1 MLMHAARRVFVALLA
16 ILVIAP
22 LTPARADEVSNAQTR
37 VDGLQAQVAITAR
50 RLQQG
55 TIRWEHDRAALAA
68 TQVRLVKSRAAVSAA
83 EQQMAAGQRR
93 VGVVA
98 RRLYMSP
105 GTTTL
110 LTAPDEVLERMRAE
124 EALTHAGQS
133 DAQVIL
139 QARVARSRL
148 VRQQRDVQILLS
160 NAKELERSSA
170 QQLRE
175 LNQLADTMAA
185 QLAAAEQA
193 LVGARERKA
202 QRIASAR
209 AARLRALAM
218 RYGGGAFCT
227 KRSTAGMANGNIDP
241 AALCPLW
248 RAPGHRLRY
257 DASVAFNRMSQFYA
271 RAHRGTPLC
280 VTDSYRSYAAQV
292 DVYHRKPEL
301 AAVPGTSNHGWG
313 KAVDFCGGIQ
323 TAGTPAHNW
332 MQANA
337 GRFGW
342 FHPAWAEPGGSKPE
356 AWHWEYSG

>member
-1 MLMHAARRVFVALLA
+1 MLTHAARRVIVALLA
-16 ILVIAP
+16 LLVVAP
-22 LTPARADEVSNAQTR
+22 LTPARADEVSHAQNR
-37 VDGLQAQVAITAR
+37 VDSLQTQVATTTRKLQDGTAR
-50 RLQQG
+50 
-55 TIRWEHDRAALAA
+55 WERDRAALAA
-68 TQVRLVKSRAAVSAA
+68 TQVQLVKSRAAVSAA
-83 EQQMAAGQRR
+83 EQQMAAGQKR

-105 GTTTL
+105 GATTL

-148 VRQQRDVQILLS
+148 VRQQRDVQILVDE
-160 NAKELERSSA
+160 AKELERRSA

-175 LNQLADTMAA
+175 LNQLADSMAA
-185 QLAAAEQA
+185 QLVAAEQA

-202 QRIASAR
+202 QRIAAAR
-209 AARLRALAM
+209 AARLRALAL

-257 DASVAFNRMSQFYA
+257 DAAVTFNRMSQFYA
-271 RAHRGTPLC
+271 KTHQGQPLC

-313 KAVDFCGGIQ
+313 QAVDFCGGVQ
-323 TAGTPAHNW
+323 TFGTAAHHW
-332 MQANA
+332 MQVNA
-337 GRFGW
+337 RRFGW
-342 FHPAWAEPGGSKPE
+342 FHPSWAEPSGSKPE
-356 AWHWEYSG
+356 AWHWEYNG